1 MYVQYHTV
9 IRLHHNHA
17 IYRTMAYD
25 INRDS
30 CIYVA
35 MDISPHLLRIAKK
48 TQNDINIVNTF
59 TQYNIT
65 PPRYV

>member
-17 IYRTMAYD
+17 IYRTMADD

-30 CIYVA
+30 CVYVA
-35 MDISPHLLRIAKK
+35 MYILPHLLRIAKK
-48 TQNDINIVNTF
+48 TF